1 MSAWEFHVG
10 QRVCCIFDQGKID
23 AFSALHPGAVFPSGR
38 GVYTV
43 REVRDDAPW
52 NFGKHRIVLLLNE
65 IDNSHMA
72 GTPGYMVEPGFNV
85 SGFRP
90 LRERKTSIECFRA
103 LLNPTEKK
111 VEA

>member
-10 QRVCCIFDQGKID
+10 QKVCCISDVSKYRSAGHIVPEVGKVYHISRIEAFKAGQKVRSGAGFVGRVVCDGVFLTLSELGDSVAFD
-23 AFSALHPGAVFPSGR
+23 A
-38 GVYTV
+38 
-43 REVRDDAPW
+43 DD
-52 NFGKHRIVLLLNE
+52 
-65 IDNSHMA
+65 
-72 GTPGYMVEPGFNV
+72 
-85 SGFRP
+85 FRP